1 LIFFAGFLSDKDNSG
16 LCNELKDSSSFL
28 RIALR
33 SFSVEFISLFIS
45 NNKTSLF
52 RCFFINLFILLQG
65 NRLENDNIS
74 VNIFQIIKDIVF
86 NLGNKESKMAKFIKV
101 KFPQLLLL
109 LISFLF
115 CFITA
120 CGNGGDTTTTTTT
133 TGTGEVLSIAASP
146 TSMTG
151 GQASI
156 ITATVTDSTGNPISG
171 APVNFAFSNSSP
183 NGAFLVSG
191 SSSSTTTATTDA
203 KGNAVVAYKANNV
216 TSTAQDIIQA
226 SYSDASNKVIITIT
240 ASSSSASG
248 YQLAITANPSS
259 VLSGQSSVI
268 TATLTDG
275 SGKPVSGSVNFA
287 FANSS
292 PNGAFLVSG
301 SSSSTATVATDGYG
315 NAVVSYKA
323 NTVTSTAQD
332 IIQASYSE
340 GGYAA
345 VIVTIT
351 TSTTTTTGY
360 QLTIAANPAS
370 QTTLSGVSS
379 YSSVITATV
388 KDSSGNGVNNAD
400 VTFTFLGTN
409 TGTLS
414 GNDVSFG
421 TVSGKTSITVITDSS
436 GNATVTDTLTTTG
449 QDVIQATVTSG
460 SITYST
466 DVIVTVSTG
475 S

>member
-1 LIFFAGFLSDKDNSG
+1 
-16 LCNELKDSSSFL
+16 
-28 RIALR
+28 
-33 SFSVEFISLFIS
+33 
-45 NNKTSLF
+45 
-52 RCFFINLFILLQG
+52 
-65 NRLENDNIS
+65 
-74 VNIFQIIKDIVF
+74 
-86 NLGNKESKMAKFIKV
+86 M
-101 KFPQLLLL
+101 
-109 LISFLF
+109 
-115 CFITA
+115 
-120 CGNGGDTTTTTTT
+120 
-133 TGTGEVLSIAASP
+133 
-146 TSMTG
+146 
-151 GQASI
+151 
-156 ITATVTDSTGNPISG
+156 
-171 APVNFAFSNSSP
+171 
-183 NGAFLVSG
+183 
-191 SSSSTTTATTDA
+191 
-203 KGNAVVAYKANNV
+203 
-216 TSTAQDIIQA
+216 
-226 SYSDASNKVIITIT
+226 
-240 ASSSSASG
+240 
-248 YQLAITANPSS
+248 
-259 VLSGQSSVI
+259 
-268 TATLTDG
+268 
-275 SGKPVSGSVNFA
+275 
-287 FANSS
+287 
-292 PNGAFLVSG
+292 SG

-414 GNDVSFG
+414 GNDVSSG